1 MLPRMTKEQVEEIL
15 DRVLTRPIGRKM
27 RRAS

>member
-1 MLPRMTKEQVEEIL
+1 MLPRMKEQVEEIL

-27 RRAS
+27 PRAC